1 MIQKIQPFPNQYK
14 TYGNFRQILDK
25 SSYFEPGY
33 GSIDLELGIIQE
45 PDIYRF
51 QCKFGVSWQ
60 KQFDFGEFKK
70 KGDFKFLTKMGRL
83 TRNLDSMFSIVFK
96 NSSSGI
102 FDILIFGQNM
112 SKIRPTMVKN
122 YFYQLSRHFDH
133 FCRTSFCFC
142 ASIVPYILYI
152 QVYIFGHNF

>member
-1 MIQKIQPFPNQYK
+1 MIQQIQPFPNQYK
-14 TYGNFRQILDK
+14 TQGNFRQILDK

-45 PDIYRF
+45 PGIYGF

-60 KQFDFGEFKK
+60 KKFDFGEFKK

-102 FDILIFGQNM
+102 FEILIFGQNM
-112 SKIRPTMVKN
+112 SKQWSKTIFTNFQVISII
-122 YFYQLSRHFDH
+122 FVGQVSVSVLQLSLIFYIYIGVHFW
-133 FCRTSFCFC
+133 S
-142 ASIVPYILYI
+142 
-152 QVYIFGHNF
+152 